1 VYPTASALC
10 ICTLHLHSAPALRA
24 QADRGEKATRFWL
37 KQKLRGNLA
46 AAQLLEA
53 MHLADPKLC
62 PAYEGAAPM
71 LWELRP
77 PKAGRRGAAASRAA
91 EAAGAAPVAP
101 ATPATPATPAAGGR
115 VEAHAEGDEEGH
127 GEEVLDRQFARLS
140 VSPMAASSLP
150 RHLLGRGAQRNG
162 GGGGG
167 GGGGEGRRR
176 EAVASPSIGPGSE
189 NRANPRKTR
198 VPRATFGGRDAARDQ

>member
-1 VYPTASALC
+1 
-10 ICTLHLHSAPALRA
+10 
-24 QADRGEKATRFWL
+24 
-37 KQKLRGNLA
+37 
-46 AAQLLEA
+46 
-53 MHLADPKLC
+53 M
-62 PAYEGAAPM
+62 
-71 LWELRP
+71 
-77 PKAGRRGAAASRAA
+77 
-91 EAAGAAPVAP
+91 
-101 ATPATPATPAAGGR
+101 
-115 VEAHAEGDEEGH
+115 EAHAEGDGERH

-167 GGGGEGRRR
+167 EGRRR

-198 VPRATFGGRDAARDQ
+198 VPRATFGGHDAARDQ

>member
-1 VYPTASALC
+1 MYPTASALC
-10 ICTLHLHSAPALRA
+10 TCTLHLHSAPALRA

-77 PKAGRRGAAASRAA
+77 PKAGRRGASRAA

-101 ATPATPATPAAGGR
+101 VAPATPATPAAGGR
-115 VEAHAEGDEEGH
+115 VEAHAEGDGEGH

-140 VSPMAASSLP
+140 VSPMAASLLP

-167 GGGGEGRRR
+167 GGGEGRRR
-176 EAVASPSIGPGSE
+176 EAVASPSIAPGSE

-198 VPRATFGGRDAARDQ
+198 VPRATFRERDAARDQ

>member
-1 VYPTASALC
+1 MCYYLAICVSHCT
-10 ICTLHLHSAPALRA
+10 CTLHLHSAPALRA

-77 PKAGRRGAAASRAA
+77 PKAGRRAA
-91 EAAGAAPVAP
+91 EAADAAPA
-101 ATPATPATPAAGGR
+101 APATPATPAAGGR
-115 VEAHAEGDEEGH
+115 VEAHAEGDGERH

-140 VSPMAASSLP
+140 VSPMAAPVLP
-150 RHLLGRGAQRNG
+150 RHLLGRGARHN
-162 GGGGG
+162 GGGG

-176 EAVASPSIGPGSE
+176 EAVASPSIAPGSE

-198 VPRATFGGRDAARDQ
+198 VPRATLRGRDAARDQ

>member
-1 VYPTASALC
+1 MLLSSDLC
-10 ICTLHLHSAPALRA
+10 IPLHLLSAPALRA
-24 QADRGEKATRFWL
+24 QADQGEKATRFWL
-37 KQKLRGNLA
+37 KQQLRANLA

-77 PKAGRRGAAASRAA
+77 PKAGRRGAAAASRAA
-91 EAAGAAPVAP
+91 DAADAAPVA
-101 ATPATPATPAAGGR
+101 PATPAAGGR
-115 VEAHAEGDEEGH
+115 VEAHAEGDGKRH

-140 VSPMAASSLP
+140 VSPMAAPLLP
-150 RHLLGRGAQRNG
+150 RHLLGRGAQRN
-162 GGGGG
+162 GG

-198 VPRATFGGRDAARDQ
+198 VPRATLRGRDAARDQ

>member
-1 VYPTASALC
+1 MHPTASALC
-10 ICTLHLHSAPALRA
+10 TCTLHSALRA

-37 KQKLRGNLA
+37 KQKLRANLA

-77 PKAGRRGAAASRAA
+77 PKAGRRGAAAASRAA
-91 EAAGAAPVAP
+91 EAAHAAPVAP
-101 ATPATPATPAAGGR
+101 VAPATPATPAAGGR
-115 VEAHAEGDEEGH
+115 VEAHAEGDGEGH

-140 VSPMAASSLP
+140 VSPMAASLLP

-167 GGGGEGRRR
+167 EGRRR
-176 EAVASPSIGPGSE
+176 EAVASPSIAPGSE

-198 VPRATFGGRDAARDQ
+198 VPRATLRGRDAARDQ

>member
-1 VYPTASALC
+1 MCYYLAICASHC
-10 ICTLHLHSAPALRA
+10 ICTLHSAPALRA

-37 KQKLRGNLA
+37 KQKLRANLA

-77 PKAGRRGAAASRAA
+77 PKAGRRGAAAASRAA
-91 EAAGAAPVAP
+91 EAAHAAAVAPVA
-101 ATPATPATPAAGGR
+101 PATPATPAAGGR
-115 VEAHAEGDEEGH
+115 VEAHAEGDGEGH

-140 VSPMAASSLP
+140 VSPMAASLLP

-167 GGGGEGRRR
+167 EGRRR
-176 EAVASPSIGPGSE
+176 EAVASPSIAPGSE

-198 VPRATFGGRDAARDQ
+198 VPRATLRGRDAARDQ

>member
-1 VYPTASALC
+1 
-10 ICTLHLHSAPALRA
+10 
-24 QADRGEKATRFWL
+24 
-37 KQKLRGNLA
+37 
-46 AAQLLEA
+46 

-77 PKAGRRGAAASRAA
+77 PKAGRRGAAAASRAA
-91 EAAGAAPVAP
+91 EAAHAAPVAP
-101 ATPATPATPAAGGR
+101 VAPATPATPAAGGR
-115 VEAHAEGDEEGH
+115 VEAHAEGDGEGH

-140 VSPMAASSLP
+140 VSPMAASLLP

-167 GGGGEGRRR
+167 EGRRR
-176 EAVASPSIGPGSE
+176 EAVASPSIAPGSE

-198 VPRATFGGRDAARDQ
+198 VPRATLRGRDAARDQ

>member
-1 VYPTASALC
+1 MYPTASALC

-62 PAYEGAAPM
+62 PAYEGAVPM

-77 PKAGRRGAAASRAA
+77 PKAGRRGAAAASRAA
-91 EAAGAAPVAP
+91 EAAGAAPAAP
-101 ATPATPATPAAGGR
+101 AMPAAGSR
-115 VEAHAEGDEEGH
+115 VEAHAEGDGEGH

-140 VSPMAASSLP
+140 VSPMAASLLP
-150 RHLLGRGAQRNG
+150 RHLLGRGAQRN

>member
-1 VYPTASALC
+1 MYPTASALC

-77 PKAGRRGAAASRAA
+77 PKAGRRGVAAASRAA

-101 ATPATPATPAAGGR
+101 SFDGSRDPATMKR
-115 VEAHAEGDEEGH
+115 
-127 GEEVLDRQFARLS
+127 
-140 VSPMAASSLP
+140 
-150 RHLLGRGAQRNG
+150 
-162 GGGGG
+162 
-167 GGGGEGRRR
+167 
-176 EAVASPSIGPGSE
+176 
-189 NRANPRKTR
+189 
-198 VPRATFGGRDAARDQ
+198 